1 MVFSR
6 NSRVLKFSLWF
17 IINRCEQLKIF
28 FIETVID
35 ILSFWHS
42 IRLDSAFQSWDFYK
56 KKNRFR
62 DLVSK
67 ILYLSWVLLIFKKN
81 CSGKTW
87 CYRHRNVQF
96 YNYKTFC
103 KVKIF
108 QGFLECYFV
117 FIQQLFKRNCWK
129 LSIEAEP
136 ICEEINLCCSIK
148 RTLKEFRMTLSI
160 FSVESPCLFIRVT
173 NGGRVSSDF

>member
-1 MVFSR
+1 MIQRFKVEIS
-6 NSRVLKFSLWF
+6 
-17 IINRCEQLKIF
+17 
-28 FIETVID
+28 T
-35 ILSFWHS
+35 
-42 IRLDSAFQSWDFYK
+42 K
-56 KKNRFR
+56 KKPFPWPCKQ
-62 DLVSK
+62 DIILIVS
-67 ILYLSWVLLIFKKN
+67 FAHFQKN

-87 CYRHRNVQF
+87 CYRHRNMQF

>member
-42 IRLDSAFQSWDFYK
+42 IRPDSTFQSWDFYK
-56 KKNRFR
+56 KKRFR

-67 ILYLSWVLLIFKKN
+67 ILYLSWVLLIFKKI
-81 CSGKTW
+81 T
-87 CYRHRNVQF
+87 
-96 YNYKTFC
+96 
-103 KVKIF
+103 
-108 QGFLECYFV
+108 LEKLDVTDIAICN
-117 FIQQLFKRNCWK
+117 FIIIK
-129 LSIEAEP
+129 LSVKLKSSKVFWIV
-136 ICEEINLCCSIK
+136 
-148 RTLKEFRMTLSI
+148 TLFSYGNCLRETAGSFLSRLNQ
-160 FSVESPCLFIRVT
+160 FAKK
-173 NGGRVSSDF
+173 

>member
-28 FIETVID
+28 FTETVID

-56 KKNRFR
+56 KKKPFPWPCKQ
-62 DLVSK
+62 DIILIVS
-67 ILYLSWVLLIFKKN
+67 FAHFQKN

-108 QGFLECYFV
+108 QGFWNV
-117 FIQQLFKRNCWK
+117 TLFSYSNYLRETAGSF
-129 LSIEAEP
+129 LSRLNQFA
-136 ICEEINLCCSIK
+136 K
-148 RTLKEFRMTLSI
+148 K
-160 FSVESPCLFIRVT
+160 
-173 NGGRVSSDF
+173 

>member
-28 FIETVID
+28 FTETVID

-108 QGFLECYFV
+108 QGFWNV
-117 FIQQLFKRNCWK
+117 TLFSYSNYLRETAGSF
-129 LSIEAEP
+129 LSRLNQFA
-136 ICEEINLCCSIK
+136 K
-148 RTLKEFRMTLSI
+148 K
-160 FSVESPCLFIRVT
+160 
-173 NGGRVSSDF
+173 

>member
-42 IRLDSAFQSWDFYK
+42 IRPDSTFQSWDFYK
-56 KKNRFR
+56 KKTFSWPCKQ
-62 DLVSK
+62 DIILIVS
-67 ILYLSWVLLIFKKN
+67 FAHFQKN
-81 CSGKTW
+81 YSGKTW
-87 CYRHRNVQF
+87 CYRHRNMQF

-108 QGFLECYFV
+108 QGFLDCYFV
-117 FIQQLFKRNCWK
+117 FIRQLFKRNCWK

-148 RTLKEFRMTLSI
+148 LTLKEFRMTLSI
-160 FSVESPCLFIRVT
+160 FSVESPCLSVTVT
-173 NGGRVSSDF
+173 NGLIDVEAE